1 MPTRPRW
8 RWRLGGALAGLFVA
22 VLVAWSP
29 LAVQPVLAAGPLR
42 VEADTTYTVDPGDAR
57 IHVEIDYRVTSNKAN
72 TPTIIYYYRT
82 LSLGIQPE
90 ARSVRAADASGAIGT
105 STTARNSFTEV
116 TVRLRANLYYHR
128 TTRFTLRYDLPGGKP
143 RSSSPTRVGRA
154 FVTFGVWA
162 FGDPNLGSVEV
173 RMPAG
178 FTTTIDGG
186 PMTTTTSASGNV
198 AKASPAVPD
207 EFFAVVTG
215 ERSAAYEVDRLT
227 LGEGVNLAVLSWPED
242 ARWSETVTET
252 LTDGMP
258 ELRDLVGLDWPVA
271 KDLKLTERYTPSLE
285 GYAGLFYVEDERID
299 VSENLDPATILHE
312 ASHAWFNEGLFSQR
326 WIYEGLAEEYAWRVL
341 TAVGRDAQAL
351 PKRPK
356 ASDPGAQPL
365 LRWTFPEAIRDEDT
379 SDAELYGYQASF
391 WLLHQVVEAA
401 GEDQMRQAF
410 DAASANHTAYPG
422 EGTPESVAERD
433 DWRRFLD
440 LVEPAQAPDSRVI
453 EDAVRAAVTTPLEAQ
468 ILDARTDARDAYRD
482 LLAAGEGWLP
492 PWYVREPM
500 GSWLFP
506 TATTRMTEA
515 AAVLALRDAVAT
527 AAAAEG
533 LTPGDELERLY
544 EGATDGFAEATAL
557 ANAQL
562 AAVDAIGDARAR
574 VAAEP
579 DLFAQIG
586 LLGDTPPQASYE
598 EARAAFANGDMD
610 AAVERAADASAI
622 ATRAATLGQER
633 VILGAIVVAALL
645 AIIVFVLV
653 LRRRQPR
660 RALVAS
666 EPGSPALPALDA
678 RFAPGRSPAG
688 PGPGIAEPSGTLG
701 GHSDVPP
708 SLLGEAPPDQGGE
721 TR

>member
-1 MPTRPRW
+1 
-8 RWRLGGALAGLFVA
+8 
-22 VLVAWSP
+22 
-29 LAVQPVLAAGPLR
+29 
-42 VEADTTYTVDPGDAR
+42 
-57 IHVEIDYRVTSNKAN
+57 
-72 TPTIIYYYRT
+72 
-82 LSLGIQPE
+82 
-90 ARSVRAADASGAIGT
+90 
-105 STTARNSFTEV
+105 
-116 TVRLRANLYYHR
+116 
-128 TTRFTLRYDLPGGKP
+128 
-143 RSSSPTRVGRA
+143 
-154 FVTFGVWA
+154 
-162 FGDPNLGSVEV
+162 
-173 RMPAG
+173 MPAG

-227 LGEGVNLAVLSWPED
+227 LGDGVNLAVLSWPED
-242 ARWSETVTET
+242 AQWSETVTET

-271 KDLKLTERYTPSLE
+271 KDLKVTERYTPSLE

-299 VSENLDPATILHE
+299 VSEDLDPATILHE

-341 TAVGRDAQAL
+341 IAVGGDAQAL
-351 PKRPK
+351 PSRPK
-356 ASDPGAQPL
+356 PSDPGAQPL

-379 SDAELYGYQASF
+379 SDAELYGYKASF
-391 WLLHQVVEAA
+391 WLLHQVVEAG
-401 GEDQMRQAF
+401 GEDQMRRAF
-410 DAASANHTAYPG
+410 EAASANHTAYPG
-422 EGTPESVAERD
+422 EGAPETVAERD

-440 LVEPAQAPDSRVI
+440 LVEPVAAPGSPVI
-453 EDAVRAAVTTPLEAQ
+453 EDAIRAVVTTPLEAQ
-468 ILDARTDARDAYRD
+468 VLDDRSDARATYRD

-506 TATTRMTEA
+506 TAAPRMTEA
-515 AAVLALRDAVAT
+515 TAVLALRDALET

-533 LTPGDELERLY
+533 LTPGDELETLY

-557 ANAQL
+557 ANAEL

-574 VAAEP
+574 VEAEP

-586 LLGDTPPQASYE
+586 LLGETPPRAPYE

-610 AAVERAADASAI
+610 AAVERAAAASAR
-622 ATRAATLGQER
+622 ATSAPTRGQER
-633 VILGAIVVAALL
+633 VIMGAVVLL
-645 AIIVFVLV
+645 ALVAFAVFLLV
-653 LRRRQPR
+653 LRRRERR
-660 RALVAS
+660 RAPVAI
-666 EPGSPALPALDA
+666 EPGGPALLALDA
-678 RFAPGRSPAG
+678 RFAPGQAPDAS
-688 PGPGIAEPSGTLG
+688 GPGIVGPSGTLG

-721 TR
+721 RR